1 MRKDLEYV
9 DKTENHGKRETH
21 TVGPGIGLETLKTWE
36 MRNAHCR
43 TWNMVRNIQNM
54 ENRNAHCKTKNKARS
69 EKNVKNE
76 TNTLWPGLWRE
87 TIKP

>member
-1 MRKDLEYV
+1 
-9 DKTENHGKRETH
+9 
-21 TVGPGIGLETLKTWE
+21 
-36 MRNAHCR
+36 
-43 TWNMVRNIQNM
+43 MVRNIQNM